1 MSNNII
7 FHSGE
12 FWFNEAGFQEKIDHP
27 CEQMEGHDCPMCA
40 GYNVALQVA
49 LADSVKFADQE
60 AIRIAICELQP
71 NKGPNYYQ
79 FKPVEGEIFF
89 VEGITVKEWQ
99 EPLVSQFDI
108 QAGKVPMGTAISE
121 LRKVAV
127 LSNSPV
133 KSETPKSEGAE
144 RLESLRKQFPGKWSI
159 GKFAGEEGL
168 MKDGCFVMLTNEEL
182 VYMLNEL
189 DRLQPKAEPTVER
202 E

>member
-1 MSNNII
+1 MKNIL

-12 FWFNEAGFQEKIDHP
+12 FWLNEAGFQEKIDHP
-27 CEQMEGHDCPMCA
+27 CEQMEGHDCPICG
-40 GYNVALQVA
+40 GYNDTLQLA

-71 NKGPNYYQ
+71 NKGPDYYQ
-79 FKPVEGEIFF
+79 FKPVEGETFF

-133 KSETPKSEGAE
+133 KLDEMSANKRQVDWKKLGAE
-144 RLESLRKQFPGKWSI
+144 IKESNHERKP
-159 GKFAGEEGL
+159 
-168 MKDGCFVMLTNEEL
+168 VN
-182 VYMLNEL
+182 
-189 DRLQPKAEPTVER
+189 
-202 E
+202 